1 MVCAQSKT
9 DAISSKSTRLKC
21 ICVFYFH
28 IFFSLGF
35 AQLDSDKYCFYCLV
49 LREKDSKLRTIIR
62 ALSTGEA
69 PTAILIKIKNK
80 ILLSERSSASGERG
94 GGDSGSGDARRL
106 A

>member
-1 MVCAQSKT
+1 MVCAKSKT
-9 DAISSKSTRLKC
+9 DAISSKSTRLC
-21 ICVFYFH
+21 LFLFH
-28 IFFSLGF
+28 IFFSLEF

-69 PTAILIKIKNK
+69 PTAISIKIKNK

-94 GGDSGSGDARRL
+94 GGDSGSGDTRRL

>member
-9 DAISSKSTRLKC
+9 DAISSKSTRLC
-21 ICVFYFH
+21 LFFFH

-69 PTAILIKIKNK
+69 PTAISIKLRKK
-80 ILLSERSSASGERG
+80 YY
-94 GGDSGSGDARRL
+94 
-106 A
+106 

>member
-1 MVCAQSKT
+1 MVCANSKT
-9 DAISSKSTRLKC
+9 DAISSKSTRLC
-21 ICVFYFH
+21 LFFFH

-80 ILLSERSSASGERG
+80 ILLSERSSASGERE